1 MIISTAVKWICFNTF
16 INRKMPVHGMQIR
29 CTGVFLMQ
37 LPGLIFCNK
46 TFYPVIRVEQM
57 ADRRIVVQC
66 VNDIRDIF
74 THVTVDIIRLA

>member
-1 MIISTAVKWICFNTF
+1 
-16 INRKMPVHGMQIR
+16 
-29 CTGVFLMQ
+29 MQ